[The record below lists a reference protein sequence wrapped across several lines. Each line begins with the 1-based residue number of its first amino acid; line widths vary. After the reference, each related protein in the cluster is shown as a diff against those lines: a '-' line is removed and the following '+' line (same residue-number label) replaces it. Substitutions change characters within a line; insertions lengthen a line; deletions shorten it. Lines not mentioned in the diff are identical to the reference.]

1 MGDNLR
7 LGYKTKYPLDMVISE
22 QCIDK
27 YNSIFFF
34 LMKIKR
40 INHVLATLWKFL
52 SSHEFR
58 VRQFIYIIMLI
69 LPETKQRWRIC
80 QNKKGSIIKE

>member
-1 MGDNLR
+1 MGDNVR
-7 LGYKTKYPLDMVISE
+7 LGYKLKYPLDMVISE

-40 INHVLATLWKFL
+40 INNVLAILWKFL

-58 VRQFIYIIMLI
+58 
-69 LPETKQRWRIC
+69 RIKDEVEYAKIRRV
-80 QNKKGSIIKE
+80 QLLRNRM

>member
-1 MGDNLR
+1 MGDNVR
-7 LGYKTKYPLDMVISE
+7 LGYKLKYPLDMVISE

-40 INHVLATLWKFL
+40 INNVLAILWKFS

-58 VRQFIYIIMLI
+58 VRSNRLYVLSANKRRSGVF
-69 LPETKQRWRIC
+69 K
-80 QNKKGSIIKE
+80 NKKGPVAEK